1 MNGAADGETTT
12 RSVHRA
18 ELESVI
24 SERVGK
30 TWCLFL
36 DRDGVINERIMEGYV
51 QTSDGFVF
59 LPGALGAIAILSHW
73 APRVVVVTNQQGIGK
88 GLMTA
93 AQLDQI
99 HQRMKD
105 DITAAGGRIDSIESC
120 PHLTSDDCNCRK
132 PRTGMAERY
141 LSAHPEIDAS
151 LSIMVGDTESDIAMA
166 GRLARLTGGCVSI
179 RIDGHRDHLADGTY
193 PTLAA
198 FAAAV
203 EPLLEDPDGAA
214 GYSAE

>member
-1 MNGAADGETTT
+1 
-12 RSVHRA
+12 
-18 ELESVI
+18 
-24 SERVGK
+24 
-30 TWCLFL
+30 
-36 DRDGVINERIMEGYV
+36 MEGYV
-51 QTSDGFVF
+51 QSSQDFVF
-59 LPGALGAIAILSHW
+59 LPGALGAASVLSRW
-73 APRVVVVTNQQGIGK
+73 APQIVVVTNQQGIGK

-99 HQRMKD
+99 HRRMRD
-105 DITAAGGRIDSIESC
+105 DIADAGGRIDSVESC
-120 PHLTSDDCNCRK
+120 PHLASDDCDCRK

-141 LSAHPEIDAS
+141 LAAHPEIDSS
-151 LSIMVGDTESDIAMA
+151 LSIMVGDADSDIAMA
-166 GRLARLTGGCVSI
+166 RRLALVTGGCVSI
-179 RIDGHRDHLADGTY
+179 RIGGHDDPLADGTY